1 MKGLP
6 IFLLP
11 LLILTIG
18 CNKTT
23 GNNTSDST
31 LVEDSK
37 VFVEAEDS
45 AKLNNN
51 APSLTE
57 VPISPFRRD
66 TLIGKFDGVNI
77 DTLIAEPYGEKP
89 EVKENDLYSGWYYNW
104 RVYSKKGTVKELKL
118 ENVTTG
124 IKFVKEGDVDGDGK
138 DEWGYV
144 SEWPTSFWMRY
155 NLYHNNNGRW
165 KMLIEPTPIWLPHI
179 DSEDKVY
186 GGHSAEDLIQ
196 KSNKPGYLRVKFS
209 DVRNDGGDFLLIDT
223 LIRISHRK

>member
-1 MKGLP
+1 M
-6 IFLLP
+6 
-11 LLILTIG
+11 LILFTIG

-23 GNNTSDST
+23 ENNTSDST
-31 LVEDSK
+31 LVEDSN
-37 VFVEAEDS
+37 VFVEAVDS
-45 AKLNNN
+45 AQLNND
-51 APSLTE
+51 APSFTE

-66 TLIGKFDGVNI
+66 TLIGKFDGINI
-77 DTLIAEPYGEKP
+77 DTLIAEPYGEKS
-89 EVKENDLYSGWYYNW
+89 EFNDDDVYSGWYYKW

-155 NLYHNNNGRW
+155 NLYHNDNGMW
-165 KMLIEPTPIWLPHI
+165 KLLIEPTPIWLPHI

>member
-1 MKGLP
+1 MKRLP

-11 LLILTIG
+11 LFILTIG
-18 CNKTT
+18 CNKTP
-23 GNNTSDST
+23 GNKMSDSI
-31 LVEDSK
+31 
-37 VFVEAEDS
+37 FVEEIKIIEEPEDTVTPES
-45 AKLNNN
+45 DE
-51 APSLTE
+51 PSVTE
-57 VPISPFRRD
+57 IPISQLRD

-89 EVKENDLYSGWYYNW
+89 EAKENDLYSGWYYKW

-144 SEWPTSFWMRY
+144 SEWPTSFWKRY
-155 NLYHNNNGRW
+155 NLYHNDNGRW
-165 KMLIEPTPIWLPHI
+165 KLLIEPTPIWLPHI

-186 GGHSAEDLIQ
+186 GGHTAEDLIQ

-223 LIRISHRK
+223 LIRIPRRK